1 MPCLKIM
8 TNISKTNIPKDFV
21 SKIIPVLV
29 EGVKKDQ
36 KVCTCSKFWFLA
48 HFKYFEYI
56 VIILLLLC
64 LLTFY

>member
-36 KVCTCSKFWFLA
+36 KVCTAFQNFG
-48 HFKYFEYI
+48 F
-56 VIILLLLC
+56 
-64 LLTFY
+64 